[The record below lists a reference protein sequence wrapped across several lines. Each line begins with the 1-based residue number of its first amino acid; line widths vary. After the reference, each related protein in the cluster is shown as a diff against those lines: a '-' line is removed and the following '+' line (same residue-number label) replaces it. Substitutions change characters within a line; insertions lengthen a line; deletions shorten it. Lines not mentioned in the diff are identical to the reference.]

1 MGVGATPEVYGLFA
15 PLLPQVARDHYDQLP
30 KRKRQGI
37 VPDMRVT
44 CRQQAAGPMQSVLV
58 ELKTLHY
65 APTTYPTCEERCAAV
80 ERRAGRIGAEYLGRA
95 RALDRRWHHTLPDSQ
110 GPIETRLRTYGEV
123 RGLVFGS
130 WGEASPD
137 VSWLLAEAADIG
149 VSRSRAFCPA
159 DDEDAPNALKAKF
172 AGTLR
177 RRWGMM
183 ALRANAR
190 LLLERLSFV
199 GGGAVRAHSR
209 RAAGRLLHLAR
220 ARLGPRVWPVRM

>member
-1 MGVGATPEVYGLFA
+1 M
-15 PLLPQVARDHYDQLP
+15 
-30 KRKRQGI
+30 
-37 VPDMRVT
+37 
-44 CRQQAAGPMQSVLV
+44 S
-58 ELKTLHY
+58 
-65 APTTYPTCEERCAAV
+65 
-80 ERRAGRIGAEYLGRA
+80 RRAGRIGAEYLRKA
-95 RALDRRWHHTLPDSQ
+95 RSLDRRWHQTPPDSQ
-110 GPIETRLRTYGEV
+110 GPIEIRLRTYGEV

-137 VSWLLAEAADIG
+137 VSWLLAEAVDIG
-149 VSRSRAFCPA
+149 VSRSRDFCPT

-199 GGGAVRAHSR
+199 GGGAVRAHGR
-209 RAAGRLLHLAR
+209 RAAGRLLYLAR
-220 ARLGPRVWPVRM
+220 ARGGPRVWPVRI